1 MTSLEQAIMRE
12 IADLPEARLPD
23 VLAFI
28 RYLKLTLAEE
38 PEIDERFEKALRS
51 MRARAEKMNL
61 MEEDIEAE
69 VRAVREEHASHTNVP

>member
-1 MTSLEQAIMRE
+1 MMTGLEQAILRE

-38 PEIDERFEKALRS
+38 QEIEERFEKTLRS
-51 MRARAEKMNL
+51 MRARSAQKNL
-61 MEEDIEAE
+61 TEEDIEAE
-69 VRAVREEHASHTNVP
+69 VRAVREEHASRT

>member
-1 MTSLEQAIMRE
+1 MTSWEQAIMRE

-38 PEIDERFEKALRS
+38 QEIEERFEKALRS
-51 MRARAEKMNL
+51 MRARSEQMSL
-61 MEEDIEAE
+61 TEEDIEAE
-69 VRAVREEHASHTNVP
+69 VRAVREGHASRT

>member
-1 MTSLEQAIMRE
+1 MTGLEKAILRE

-38 PEIDERFEKALRS
+38 QQIEERFERALRS
-51 MRARAEKMNL
+51 VRARSEQINL
-61 MEEDIEAE
+61 TEEDIEAE
-69 VRAVREEHASHTNVP
+69 VRAVREGDASRT